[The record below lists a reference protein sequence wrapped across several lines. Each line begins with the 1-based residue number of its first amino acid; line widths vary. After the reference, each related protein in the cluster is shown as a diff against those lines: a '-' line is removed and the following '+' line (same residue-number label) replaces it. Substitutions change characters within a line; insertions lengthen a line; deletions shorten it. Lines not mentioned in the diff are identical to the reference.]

1 VGGWRCQSGKLE
13 EAMGCDDHPRSW
25 VLNDIHSCFPV
36 FLIQKHQMDPI
47 VDKVLIAIPTV
58 ETVG

>member
-1 VGGWRCQSGKLE
+1 
-13 EAMGCDDHPRSW
+13 MGCDDHPRSW